1 MITRVTTL
9 TVYDTIHGTR
19 QGSLFFYPYGISKG
33 QSPISVISNKQSD
46 LLKGW
51 WKVKWPPTVQKGH
64 GLIWFT
70 WKMLMSFFLVKNHGF
85 TEDFQLTTPVWE
97 TYFNSLGLAGYIQ
110 EKVDFLMVNS
120 LVNLYRNCPMVPMG
134 CSNSWKLFQ
143 HAGFSGCFSLATL
156 WLHSFIYVKNLIK
169 HVCRPKKTSSTRK
182 LNRSI

>member
-33 QSPISVISNKQSD
+33 QSPLSVISNKQSD

-70 WKMLMSFFLVKNHGF
+70 WKMLMSFFLVKKTWFYWGF
-85 TEDFQLTTPVWE
+85 SI
-97 TYFNSLGLAGYIQ
+97 NNSSLGDLLWQSWTCRLYTRKGWFFDGKFFGKFIQ
-110 EKVDFLMVNS
+110 KLSHGSYGLQQFLKVVPTCRFLWVFFYADFM
-120 LVNLYRNCPMVPMG
+120 
-134 CSNSWKLFQ
+134 
-143 HAGFSGCFSLATL
+143 TI
-156 WLHSFIYVKNLIK
+156 HSFIYLKNKLIK
-169 HVCRPKKTSSTRK
+169 HVCRPKKD
-182 LNRSI
+182 N